1 MNIILLSGKAG
12 SGKDTVCEFIKEYYK
27 DNMAHLL
34 FAGTIK
40 QYAKDF
46 FNWDGR
52 EETKPRE
59 FLQKI
64 GTDVIRNK
72 LNNPNFHVN
81 RVMEDIE
88 ILQYYFDNFVVTDAR
103 FPNEI
108 ERVKDKF
115 SKNTYVIRINRDEL
129 RLKGQQA
136 LHESETALDDY
147 SSFDFIIDNNS
158 TLEDL
163 RDNIFKILKKLDN
176 KIIRCP
182 VDEVEI

>member
-1 MNIILLSGKAG
+1 
-12 SGKDTVCEFIKEYYK
+12 
-27 DNMAHLL
+27 
-34 FAGTIK
+34 
-40 QYAKDF
+40 
-46 FNWDGR
+46 
-52 EETKPRE
+52 
-59 FLQKI
+59 
-64 GTDVIRNK
+64 
-72 LNNPNFHVN
+72 
-81 RVMEDIE
+81 MEDIE
-88 ILQYYFDNFVVTDAR
+88 VLQYYFDNFVVTDAR

-163 RDNIFKILKKLDN
+163 KDNIFKILKKLDN

-182 VDEVEI
+182 VDEVDI